1 MSALVIENLE
11 ICPSIL
17 GKNEMNEY
25 EPFECSVCGKMCRM
39 EIERFNLFTE
49 AQISTA
55 IFKCRECS
63 GGIGRGRSS
72 DELKNVTKEQLEQ
85 WIADSLTKKE
95 MCKRLKCHPP
105 ALQRRLRMFGLLTV
119 IDTKPNEPVSQHH
132 ADDTQHN
139 DHIPDVSNM
148 VEHPPHYTQ
157 GGIECIDAIEAAVE
171 GLPGRQAYLVGNI
184 IKYVWRYMRKNGVE
198 DLLKAKWYLERLI
211 ALVSQK

>member
-11 ICPSIL
+11 LSPSIL

-39 EIERFNLFTE
+39 EIERFNLFTD

-55 IFKCRECS
+55 IFKCRGCS
-63 GGIGRGRSS
+63 GGGGRGRSS
-72 DELKNVTKEQLEQ
+72 EELKNVTKKQLERF
-85 WIADSLTKKE
+85 IADGLTKKE

-105 ALQRRLRMFGLLTV
+105 ALQRRLRMFGLLTA
-119 IDTKPNEPVSQHH
+119 I
-132 ADDTQHN
+132 DTQHN
-139 DHIPDVSNM
+139 DAQTQHKAEDTKHKDHIPDVSNM
-148 VEHPPHYTQ
+148 VDHPPHYTT

-171 GLPGRQAYLVGNI
+171 GLPGRQAYLVDNI